1 MLVCKGKIIMD
12 YKNLEQEIKERKD
25 NLTSQSWRGDLS
37 KRGLDNVSW
46 GIDLKKIEQ
55 ESLDIFKYLC

>member
-1 MLVCKGKIIMD
+1 MD
-12 YKNLEQEIKERKD
+12 YKTLEQEIVQRKD
-25 NLTSQSWRGDLS
+25 KLTKHSWRGDLS